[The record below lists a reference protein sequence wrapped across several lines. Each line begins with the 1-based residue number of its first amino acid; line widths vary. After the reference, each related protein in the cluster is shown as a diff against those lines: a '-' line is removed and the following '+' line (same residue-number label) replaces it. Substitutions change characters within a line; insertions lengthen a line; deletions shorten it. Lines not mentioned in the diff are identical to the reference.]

1 MVMILGCE
9 NFLPSDGFDFSWH
22 PIQSKVQG
30 DKMKAKIRQN
40 DEQIILSLEGKIDYE
55 TQDDACAVI
64 NKTIEKNK
72 TDETPKKIIVSMKDL
87 QFVGSAGITHFVE
100 QLKKIHDQTDVTPKY
115 VGVKSEFQKIIK
127 AFDEENEF
135 EFFDDEK
142 LSRRNGK
149 SVINQ

>member
-1 MVMILGCE
+1 
-9 NFLPSDGFDFSWH
+9 
-22 PIQSKVQG
+22 
-30 DKMKAKIRQN
+30 MKAKIRQN
-40 DEQIILSLEGKIDYE
+40 EDQIILSLEGKIDYE

-72 TDETPKKIIVSMKDL
+72 TDETPKKIIVSMKEL
-87 QFVGSAGITHFVE
+87 QFVGSAGITQFVE

-115 VGVKSEFQKIIK
+115 VAVKSEFQKIIK

-149 SVINQ
+149 PIINQ